1 MESNGAAVRARH
13 LPLAPGLCAHG
24 PPALDGQQHT
34 DEFSVEES
42 AYADDVGA
50 IFRLLT
56 SSYRAGP
63 GHVEVGAPL
72 PDPWLEPADG

>member
-1 MESNGAAVRARH
+1 
-13 LPLAPGLCAHG
+13 
-24 PPALDGQQHT
+24 
-34 DEFSVEES
+34 VEES